1 MTQIKDTSLIAK
13 QATKIAK
20 ANQKKV
26 TQLTQELKKY
36 KHSVITL
43 VKQKKLSK
51 QLKEDSVFK
60 KFYQRVLDDK
70 SFSGTSYEAAAI
82 ALYSTI
88 IYKVFRVDP
97 FKESKVTL
105 AIITILFEL
114 AISLIARTVDYS
126 IPKNAIT
133 EVSKFIVVTS
143 YNYISAI
150 SAIYFR
156 LYEPYGK
163 IVMVLL
169 TGMIAGI
176 LIVLLTSNRYNK
188 LTVVATLGVTW
199 LISLGVVQLLIKLAK
214 AMREGSLKI
223 VRKLLLVIM
232 LLMRWLSAKLIE
244 IQFEVK

>member
-1 MTQIKDTSLIAK
+1 MAQIKNTSLIAK
-13 QATKIAK
+13 QATKIAE

-26 TQLTQELKKY
+26 TQLTQELKNY

-114 AISLIARTVDYS
+114 AISLIARTVNYL

-133 EVSKFIVVTS
+133 EVSKFIVVTC

-169 TGMIAGI
+169 TGMIAGV
-176 LIVLLTSNRYNK
+176 LIVLLTSRYSK

-199 LISLGVVQLLIKLAK
+199 LISIGVVQLLIKLAK

-232 LLMRWLSAKLIE
+232 VLMRWLSTKFIE

>member
-1 MTQIKDTSLIAK
+1 MAQIKNTSLIAK
-13 QATKIAK
+13 QATKIAE

-26 TQLTQELKKY
+26 TQLTQELKNY

-60 KFYQRVLDDK
+60 KFYQRALDDK

-114 AISLIARTVDYS
+114 AISLIARTVNYL

-133 EVSKFIVVTS
+133 EVSKFIVVTC

-169 TGMIAGI
+169 TGMIAGV
-176 LIVLLTSNRYNK
+176 LIVLLTSRYSK

-199 LISLGVVQLLIKLAK
+199 LISIGVVQLLIKLAK

-232 LLMRWLSAKLIE
+232 VLMRWLSTKFIE